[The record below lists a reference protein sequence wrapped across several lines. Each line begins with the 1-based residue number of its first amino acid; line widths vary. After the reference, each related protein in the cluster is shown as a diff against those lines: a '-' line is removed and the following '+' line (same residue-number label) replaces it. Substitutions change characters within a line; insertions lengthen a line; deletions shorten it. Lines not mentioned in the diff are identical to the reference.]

1 MKRIFLIFL
10 ILISLVSC
18 QKEKEKI
25 YDAVIIGGGMAGLS
39 AAYHLKNELG
49 ENAKILILEKENRL
63 GGKILT
69 KKFNNDI
76 YELGASFDYGN
87 AHAPK
92 GFEPSELVKLNK
104 NYGCFFNNT
113 LYSAKNIPELLK
125 KINPAD
131 KHFFDEYNKDQDI
144 KKLFDSVSDDV
155 QKALESSFKVIHFGN
170 FNDYI
175 DERKKDAFNTYN
187 LDFRVKGNYEFLDA
201 YTKILE
207 GDYLLGAEVESVEHK
222 DGLIWI
228 QYKKEN
234 KTNTLKSKS
243 VIVATPATV
252 AHKIIKNMNEESE
265 NFVKI
270 VRYAKATVVVFIT
283 NRPDP
288 IDFSYILTPDKSFNL
303 VVTSFSADKN
313 KNIFSIYFTDDFINN
328 HPNWKNDD
336 YIKVAYK
343 DFQSM
348 HIVDLDKDLLHTD
361 SYFWKE
367 EGVVISEETYKNFSV
382 EALNPLPG
390 VFLAGDYTFWNEYK
404 IPYGIPWAYFSGQF
418 AAQKVLKYLKK

>member
-1 MKRIFLIFL
+1 M
-10 ILISLVSC
+10 
-18 QKEKEKI
+18 
-25 YDAVIIGGGMAGLS
+25 
-39 AAYHLKNELG
+39 
-49 ENAKILILEKENRL
+49 
-63 GGKILT
+63 
-69 KKFNNDI
+69 
-76 YELGASFDYGN
+76 
-87 AHAPK
+87 
-92 GFEPSELVKLNK
+92 
-104 NYGCFFNNT
+104 
-113 LYSAKNIPELLK
+113 
-125 KINPAD
+125 
-131 KHFFDEYNKDQDI
+131 
-144 KKLFDSVSDDV
+144 
-155 QKALESSFKVIHFGN
+155 
-170 FNDYI
+170 
-175 DERKKDAFNTYN
+175 
-187 LDFRVKGNYEFLDA
+187 DA

-207 GDYLLGAEVESVEHK
+207 GDYLLGAEAEFVKHE
-222 DGLIWI
+222 DGLTSV

-234 KTNTLKSKS
+234 KANTLKTKS

-252 AHKIIKNMNEESE
+252 AQKIIKDMNKESE
-265 NFVKI
+265 NFVKS
-270 VRYAKATVVVFIT
+270 VKYTKTMVVVFLT

-303 VVTSFSADKN
+303 VITSFSADKS
-313 KNIFSIYFTDDFINN
+313 KNIFSIYFTDDFISN

-390 VFLAGDYTFWNEYK
+390 VFLAGDYTFWEEHK
-404 IPYGIPWAYFSGQF
+404 IPYGIPPAYFSGQF